1 MKQLQLNKEYR
12 EIFELSQ
19 FAFQY
24 KLTEDEIEKKR
35 LEAERHIIW
44 GVKEEGRL
52 AAKLHVIP
60 LTVYVHGKQMHMGGV
75 SSVATWPEFRRN
87 GLVKELL
94 TNALND
100 MRKNGQVLSYLHPF
114 SVPFYRKFGY
124 ELAFN
129 EKIYTI
135 PFEKLK
141 RNWDAKGYVR
151 RREPDVSLLNNVY
164 NSYAKRYTGA
174 IARDEKWWKQ
184 RVLKDD
190 AHLAVAYDES
200 GIPVGYI
207 HFEVKDKKFTVIEM
221 AYSSLTGLKLLMQFI
236 SNHDSMAETVELVV
250 PENDNIPLL
259 LDEPR
264 FETKVDP
271 YFMARVVNV
280 KEFLKQFPFEG
291 SATDES
297 ISLYVEDLIIPENSG
312 LYNIRQSSGGV
323 TQIKSRSQAE
333 VTCTI
338 QQFTAMFLGYKRPTE
353 LYQLGLITGKEDAIK
368 KLEQIIPH
376 QQTYF
381 PDYF

>member
-24 KLTEDEIEKKR
+24 KLTEEEIERKR

-52 AAKLHVIP
+52 AAKLHLIP
-60 LTVYVHGKQMHMGGV
+60 LTVYVHGKQMNMGGV

-94 TNALND
+94 TNALNY
-100 MRKNGQVLSYLHPF
+100 MRENGQVLSYLHPF

-141 RNWDAKGYVR
+141 RNWDVKGYVR
-151 RREPDVSLLNNVY
+151 RRELDVSLINSVY
-164 NSYAKRYTGA
+164 NQFAKRYTGA
-174 IARDEKWWKQ
+174 IVRDEKWWKQ

-264 FETKVDP
+264 FDTKVDP
-271 YFMARVVNV
+271 YFMARVVDV
-280 KEFLKQFPFEG
+280 GEFLKQFPL
-291 SATDES
+291 ATDES
-297 ISLYVEDLIIPENSG
+297 ISIYVEDLIIPENTG
-312 LYNIRQSSGGV
+312 LYSLRQSSGGV
-323 TQIKSRSQAE
+323 TQLKSRAQAE
-333 VTCTI
+333 VTCSI

-368 KLEQIIPH
+368 KLEGIIPH